1 MDYNKYL
8 NKKVLA
14 MKPSGI
20 RKFFD
25 VAATMPNCISLG
37 VGEPNFVTPDN
48 ARLAAIRSI
57 AEGETKYTSNSGL
70 IELREAISRYMKE
83 RFSLEYDASQ
93 VIITVGVSEA
103 IDNSLRA
110 VLNDGDEV
118 LIPEPCFVSYAPC
131 VILAGGVPVGIPCTA
146 DNGFILTPDVL
157 KKYIT
162 KKTKLLFFPYPTNP
176 TGGIMTKE
184 EVEAIVPVIIENDLL
199 VLSDEVYAEL
209 TYGGKKHTSIATF
222 PGMYE
227 RTITLNGFS
236 KAFAMTGWRV
246 GFVCAPKEIVVQV
259 LKIHQYAIM
268 CAPTSAQYAALAC
281 LEDGF
286 KDNFAVVEAM
296 KAEYDRKRKF
306 LHKSLTDMGL
316 DCFEPM
322 GAFYMFPS
330 VKSTGMDGEEFA
342 NNFLKSQEVAVV
354 PGGAF
359 GDCGKDY
366 IRISYAYS
374 MEKLEKAMAKM
385 RIFLNK

>member
-1 MDYNKYL
+1 
-8 NKKVLA
+8 

-25 VAATMPNCISLG
+25 VAAAMPNCVSLG
-37 VGEPNFVTPDN
+37 VGEPNFVTPDI

-57 AEGETKYTSNSGL
+57 ADGETKYTSNSGL
-70 IELREAISRYMKE
+70 LELRKAISRYLQE
-83 RFSLEYDASQ
+83 RFDLAYDPAQ

-110 VLNDGDEV
+110 VLNPGDEV
-118 LIPEPCFVSYAPC
+118 LIPEPCFVAYAPC
-131 VILAGGVPVGIPCTA
+131 VTLAGGVPVGIPCTA
-146 DNGFILTPDVL
+146 DNGFILTPEVL
-157 KKYIT
+157 EKYIT
-162 KKTKLLFFPYPTNP
+162 DKSKLLFFPYPTNP
-176 TGGIMTKE
+176 TGGIMSKE
-184 EVEAIVPVIIENDLL
+184 QMEAITPVIIKHDLL

-209 TYGGKKHTSIATF
+209 TYGEKTHVSIATLD
-222 PGMYE
+222 GMYE

-236 KAFAMTGWRV
+236 KAFAMTGWRI
-246 GFVCAPKEIVVQV
+246 GFVAAPKEIITQV

-268 CAPTSAQYAALAC
+268 CAPTAAQYAALAC

-286 KDNFAVVEAM
+286 KNNFAEVEKM
-296 KAEYDRKRKF
+296 KAEYDRKRKY
-306 LHKSLTDMGL
+306 LHTSLVEMGL
-316 DCFEPM
+316 SCFEPL
-322 GAFYMFPS
+322 GAFYMFPC

-342 NNFLKSQEVAVV
+342 NAFLQAQEVAVV

-374 MEKLEKAMAKM
+374 MEKLQIAMERM
-385 RIFLNK
+385 RKFLNK

>member
-8 NKKVLA
+8 NKKVVE

-25 VAATMPNCISLG
+25 VAAAMPNCISLG

-48 ARLAAIRSI
+48 ARLAAIKSI
-57 AEGETKYTSNSGL
+57 ASGETKYTSNSGL
-70 IELREAISRYMKE
+70 LELRTAISRYMKE
-83 RFSLEYDASQ
+83 RFDLLYDAKQ

-110 VLNDGDEV
+110 ILNYGDEV
-118 LIPEPCFVSYAPC
+118 LIPEPCFVAYAPC
-131 VILAGGVPVGIPCTA
+131 VTLAGGVPVGIPCTA
-146 DNGFILTPDVL
+146 DNGFILTPEIIE
-157 KKYIT
+157 KYVT
-162 KKTKLLFFPYPTNP
+162 DKTKLLFFPYPTNP

-184 EVEAIVPVIIENDLL
+184 QMEAIVPVIKKHDLL

-209 TYGGKKHTSIATF
+209 TYGGLKHVSIASLD
-222 PGMYE
+222 GMYE

-236 KAFAMTGWRV
+236 KAFAMTGWRI
-246 GFVCAPKEIVVQV
+246 GYVCAPAEIITQI

-268 CAPTSAQYAALAC
+268 CAPTAAQYAALAC

-286 KDNFAVVEAM
+286 KDNFAVVEEM

-306 LHKSLTDMGL
+306 LHGGLISMGL
-316 DCFEPM
+316 DCFEPL
-322 GAFYMFPS
+322 GAFYMFPC

-342 NNFLKSQEVAVV
+342 NTFLRSHEVAVV

-374 MEKLEKAMAKM
+374 MEKLEKALAKM
-385 RIFLNK
+385 KDFLKK